1 MKEDFKQKIVWWVA
15 IAFLGIVLTGGFIA
29 IKPDYERSRKLKE
42 QEAEVECRIR
52 EKRREIAQLEEN
64 LRRFKTEKEFVET
77 IARQKKRVYPGEIV
91 FLFED

>member
-1 MKEDFKQKIVWWVA
+1 MKEDFKQKIVWCGV
-15 IAFLGIVLTGGFIA
+15 ITFLAIVLIGGFMS
-29 IKPDYERSRKLKE
+29 IKPDYDRSRKLKE
-42 QEAEVECRIR
+42 QEAEVEGRIR

-91 FLFED
+91 FLFDD